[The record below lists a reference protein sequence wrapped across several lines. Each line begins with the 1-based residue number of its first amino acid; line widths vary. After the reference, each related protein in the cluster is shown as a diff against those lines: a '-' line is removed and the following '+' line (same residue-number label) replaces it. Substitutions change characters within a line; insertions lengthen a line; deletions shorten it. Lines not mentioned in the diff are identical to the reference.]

1 MSNRTTAGVR
11 LDFANLPLVEV
22 AVRAAFSQPVELKF
36 AIINQVAER
45 LRSDFPILAEPE
57 RFEVPPGVSGEVRIG
72 PLNLVG
78 AIYSGNQHGIIITVQ
93 SQLIVA
99 RWLKQVQPS
108 APPYPRY
115 SALRDALWQAF
126 DALVD
131 ACNGACPPIAVT
143 NMSYVNF
150 LTMSPSEP
158 VLAKYFS
165 ELVHVRA
172 AENSQAL
179 YKLEASWRERDD
191 VDLRFTLE
199 QVTAKMDERD
209 VEGFRLT
216 TAAGQRL
223 AASANPQET
232 LDSLHDRLQ
241 IFFRDVLSEH
251 AKTEW
256 ALKSPE
262 DT

>member
-1 MSNRTTAGVR
+1 MTAGVR
-11 LDFANLPLVEV
+11 LDFAKLPLVEV
-22 AVRAAFSQPVELKF
+22 AVRAAFAERVELKF
-36 AIINQVAER
+36 TIINRVAES
-45 LRSDFPILAEPE
+45 LRPDFPILAEPE
-57 RFEVPPGVSGEVRIG
+57 RFEIPPGVSGRMEIRTG
-72 PLNLVG
+72 NLEG
-78 AIYSGNQHGIIITVQ
+78 ALYSGNQHDIIITVQ

-99 RWLKQVQPS
+99 RWLKQIQPG

-115 SALRDALWQAF
+115 SVLRDALWQAF
-126 DALVD
+126 DALVG
-131 ACNGACPPIAVT
+131 ACNGACPPIAVI

-158 VLAKYFS
+158 VLTKYFS
-165 ELVHVRA
+165 DLVHVRA

-179 YKLEASWRERDD
+179 YKVEASWRERDD
-191 VDLRFTLE
+191 VDLLFTLE

-223 AASANPQET
+223 AASTDPKEK
-232 LDSLHDRLQ
+232 LDTLHDRLQ
-241 IFFRDVLSEH
+241 IFFRDVLSED
-251 AKTEW
+251 AKAEW

-262 DT
+262 AT